1 MLVCTIRTALL
12 YLLLIFGMRLMGKRQ
27 IGQMQPSELV
37 TTILLSEL
45 ITAPI
50 LDSDIPLLGAVI
62 PFLLVICAEIL
73 VPWFVARYP
82 VAKRLVDGRPSL
94 VVLNGA
100 IDQKELLRLRMS
112 VDELLGHLRLKGV
125 GDVQDVQYAF
135 IEQNGQLSVI
145 LRAGAAPASVDDLGL
160 SPVRRGMAH
169 PLVVQG
175 QISDFHL
182 AQIGHDRLWLTRKL
196 TERNCGVDEVLLFSL
211 DDNGNYNLILKE
223 KS

>member
-1 MLVCTIRTALL
+1 MLVCAIRTILL
-12 YLLLIFGMRLMGKRQ
+12 YILLIVGMRLMGKRQ

-62 PFLLVICAEIL
+62 PFLLVICAEIII
-73 VPWFVARYP
+73 PWLASRYP
-82 VAKRLVDGRPSL
+82 MAKRMVDGRPSM
-94 VVLNGA
+94 VILNGT

-125 GDVQDVQYAF
+125 GDIQDVQYGF
-135 IEQNGQLSVI
+135 VEQNGQLSVI
-145 LRAGAAPASVDDLGL
+145 LRAGATPASVDDVQL

-182 AQIGHDRLWLTRKL
+182 SQLGHDRLWLARKL
-196 TERNCGVDEVLLFSL
+196 AERNCGVDEVLLFSL

-223 KS
+223 KA